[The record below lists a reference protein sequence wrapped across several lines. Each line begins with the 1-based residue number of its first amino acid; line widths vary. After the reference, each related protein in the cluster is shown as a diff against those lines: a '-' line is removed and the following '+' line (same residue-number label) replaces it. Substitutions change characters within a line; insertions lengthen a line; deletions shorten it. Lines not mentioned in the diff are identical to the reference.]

1 MAEHAFMFLRSDGK
15 ALWPRA
21 RFDLALLGRFRRDVP
36 LEARI
41 AEKRS
46 LPRHRLYW
54 AVLQAVVDAT
64 GKWASAEVMHEA
76 VKMHLGYFEMVADLN
91 GELRARPKSTSFG
104 KMDEAGFR
112 EYFNAAMLAIT
123 TEVLPGMTI
132 DDLLALG
139 HERVK
144 EQAA

>member
-1 MAEHAFMFLRSDGK
+1 MAERAHLFLRSDGQ

-21 RFDLALLGRFRRDVP
+21 RFDLALLGKFRRDVP
-36 LEARI
+36 LEAEIKER
-41 AEKRS
+41 RS

-64 GKWASAEVMHEA
+64 GKWTSAEIMHEA

-91 GELRARPKSTSFG
+91 GELRSRPKSTSFG
-104 KMDEAGFR
+104 KMDEVEFR

-132 DDLLALG
+132 EDLLALG
-139 HERVK
+139 NERIR
-144 EQAA
+144 ERAA